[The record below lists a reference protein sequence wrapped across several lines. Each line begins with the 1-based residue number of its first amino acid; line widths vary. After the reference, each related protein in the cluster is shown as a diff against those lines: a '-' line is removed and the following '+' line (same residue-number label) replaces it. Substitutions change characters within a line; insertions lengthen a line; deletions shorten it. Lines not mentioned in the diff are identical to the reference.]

1 MYFYSSHY
9 VKDHALNPPIY
20 VKHVMPALNG
30 QKYIGGKNF
39 QFHCGL
45 AYSDSP
51 DYFALL

>member
-9 VKDHALNPPIY
+9 VIEHALNP
-20 VKHVMPALNG
+20 HVMLALNG